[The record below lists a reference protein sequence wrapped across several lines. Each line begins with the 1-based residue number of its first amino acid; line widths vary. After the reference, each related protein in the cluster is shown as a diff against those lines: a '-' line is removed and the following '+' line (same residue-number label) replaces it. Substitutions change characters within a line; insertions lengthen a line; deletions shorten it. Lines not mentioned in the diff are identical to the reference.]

1 MKKFELPY
9 NFDNDY
15 FAFLNHYQDYFKY
28 IKFIYMPAF
37 KEGNIQ
43 NSRETSGILEKTNY
57 TDYNKYSDIIKRFQ
71 SLDLDVCIL
80 IQKNATVD
88 IIKKYINEFNIKYF
102 VINDDTL
109 ATTLKELYSDKIYLI
124 LSITRR
130 ITYNDIM
137 KKDFSM
143 YDEICLDFWFNRHI
157 DKIKKLPTKYKYSIL
172 VNSVCCPFC
181 TKKNSEEHWFDNNWH
196 DCIKKDT
203 IEIFPADLIYF
214 EPYIT
219 SYKCVDRTYKSA
231 EILNSFKDYIKG
243 YENINKEDY
252 RRGPEDY
259 YNIKLKA

>member
-1 MKKFELPY
+1 MAPGTEWLSRRSLKPEYRVRAPEALQNFLSFMKKFELPY

-124 LSITRR
+124 FI
-130 ITYNDIM
+130 
-137 KKDFSM
+137 
-143 YDEICLDFWFNRHI
+143 
-157 DKIKKLPTKYKYSIL
+157 
-172 VNSVCCPFC
+172 FC
-181 TKKNSEEHWFDNNWH
+181 FESQ
-196 DCIKKDT
+196 
-203 IEIFPADLIYF
+203 IFY
-214 EPYIT
+214 
-219 SYKCVDRTYKSA
+219 
-231 EILNSFKDYIKG
+231 
-243 YENINKEDY
+243 
-252 RRGPEDY
+252 
-259 YNIKLKA
+259 